1 MSRIRYL
8 AIAAVVA
15 TLAGWLFW
23 PGHEGPQLIARPV
36 SVSYDPDARRLTA
49 TVNIQNSGNRAVVAS
64 ITNDV
69 FVDSRK
75 QPSNDRTQSQPWELE
90 LRLKQMNPVTFTLQG
105 QTAADAWNG
114 VRLMEVTIDA
124 TYDGSATP
132 NCHFSF
138 MGRFYP
144 QLKQIGTVSSVTSP
158 RGCGDR

>member
-1 MSRIRYL
+1 MPCRSGSPHPVLVPWVVLALRAGATFSRTMTARTIPTTARTSRSRFLISTSGGNTLLACARYTRGRCMSRIRYL

-23 PGHEGPQLIARPV
+23 PGDEGPQLIARPV

-90 LRLKQMNPVTFTLQG
+90 LRLKQMN
-105 QTAADAWNG
+105 
-114 VRLMEVTIDA
+114 
-124 TYDGSATP
+124 
-132 NCHFSF
+132 
-138 MGRFYP
+138 
-144 QLKQIGTVSSVTSP
+144 
-158 RGCGDR
+158 